1 MLGISLPL
9 CVGLGYV
16 GLAGR
21 SWGYFPF
28 LHTRATVG
36 MMISQCPYP
45 HPGGCQH
52 WGDTLNAVCCF
63 IYQTREFVSAT
74 IDHQPTCLF
83 ITWGRTLMQP
93 FPLGQAEPLCFH
105 AATVGGTCYRVEY
118 GCSTEIKKATYNCP
132 VTVPRFTGRGMCKWL
147 HSVDRDDNEGDINC
161 PRQSSQA
168 ETPQQIGLPNTN
180 SHQG

>member
-1 MLGISLPL
+1 
-9 CVGLGYV
+9 
-16 GLAGR
+16 
-21 SWGYFPF
+21 
-28 LHTRATVG
+28 

-83 ITWGRTLMQP
+83 ITWGRTLVHP
-93 FPLGQAEPLCFH
+93 SPLGQGEPLCFH

-118 GCSTEIKKATYNCP
+118 GCSRGNKKATYNCIRVAP
-132 VTVPRFTGRGMCKWL
+132 PGNPQRPERMCKRL
-147 HSVDRDDNEGDINC
+147 HLVVCDYNGSDVSR
-161 PRQSSQA
+161 RTQTSQA
-168 ETPQQIGLPNTN
+168 ETLD
-180 SHQG
+180 